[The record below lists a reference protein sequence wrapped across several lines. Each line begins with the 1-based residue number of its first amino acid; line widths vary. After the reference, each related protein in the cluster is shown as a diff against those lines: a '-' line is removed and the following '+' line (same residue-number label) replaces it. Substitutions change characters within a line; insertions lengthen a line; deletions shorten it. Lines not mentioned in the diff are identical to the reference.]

1 MAAKKTRRS
10 AFVPRLLV
18 RTAVA
23 GVVPACALA
32 CGGSSGPTDGGRA
45 LGVAV
50 IGYGDGQSLGV
61 ANMAYPGDA
70 QSDGVGAIGY
80 GDARPDTGLLGVAAV
95 AYPAYEAGPPDAG
108 AKGEAGPADAA
119 PDVFHGFVLAV
130 TAYEVGGP
138 TKT

>member
-1 MAAKKTRRS
+1 MIEAYSREGSVPMAAKKTRRS

-32 CGGSSGPTDGGRA
+32 CG
-45 LGVAV
+45 
-50 IGYGDGQSLGV
+50 GYGDGQSLGV